1 MRVTREQIIEL
12 INQYIYAN
20 GRQLITGEQLNEILN
35 IIANSFALEGESSSG
50 IDAVLERGSTVSDGK
65 EIINNHGGRI
75 KLASEELLLDALR
88 QVIGTEVSDTLN
100 KSMVQLGKDISTVGT
115 IRTNSGENAAEKG
128 LLENMTK
135 EMFPPPI
142 SEENGTVSAAEPI
155 SFSTGNLYISTEG
168 GQRPYSIGSHTF
180 FIDENTQSLVSV
192 SNQGIRSSVYHTQ
205 EKLSYTTHQNIGVNN
220 YSLSVQA
227 GLESLRINQN
237 ARTNTQSFS
246 NGNTEESFQIVSEI
260 KGQRWMDQS
269 GVIAFIGSTGFKLK
283 AGRKIELTQGGK
295 LQTAGLVRLEKG
307 SAVVNTSAVSEKSVI
322 SLTVQSE
329 GAYAGNI
336 RITKKV
342 AGTSFTIA
350 SKDSTDNCVVFWQ
363 IIELH

>member
-35 IIANSFALEGESSSG
+35 IIANSFAMEGEASSG
-50 IDAVLERGSTVSDGK
+50 LDAVLERGSTVSDGK

-135 EMFPPPI
+135 EMFPPI

-192 SNQGIRSSVYHTQ
+192 SNQGIRGSVYHTQ

-227 GLESLRINQN
+227 GLESSRINQN

-246 NGNTEESFQIVSEI
+246 NGNTEENFQIVSEI

-269 GVIAFIGSTGFKLK
+269 GVIASVGSTGFKLEASK
-283 AGRKIELTQGGK
+283 KIELTQGGK
-295 LQTAGLVRLEKG
+295 LQTAGLATLAKG
-307 SAVVNTSAVSEKSVI
+307 SVVVNTPSVSEKSVI

-329 GAYAGNI
+329 GAYTGNI
-336 RITKKV
+336 RVLKKV

-350 SKDSTDNCVVFWQ
+350 STNTEDSCVVFWQ
-363 IIELH
+363 IIELN